1 MVKEAILRV
10 RDRVSLRTTRAFIK
24 RFKVIVLVLLM
35 VMVVRGA
42 DEPDLDKYED
52 YDFDFYLLMEKG

>member
-10 RDRVSLRTTRAFIK
+10 RDRVSLRATRAFIK
-24 RFKVIVLVLLM
+24 RFKVMVLVLLM